1 MESHLALSPHYG
13 GGHLGDCPA
22 SRWIPVQGATYTVF
36 LFYRLSSFL
45 PLGHGPVSALK
56 TLTVTPPLLVEIR
69 LSFSR
74 VSVLSTILGID
85 RRCQILDL
93 QFSWVLAGEV
103 I

>member
-1 MESHLALSPHYG
+1 VTAPRVG
-13 GGHLGDCPA
+13 GYLFKEPP
-22 SRWIPVQGATYTVF
+22 IPFFV
-36 LFYRLSSFL
+36 LSSIVFS
-45 PLGHGPVSALK
+45 PSRSRTGSALK

-69 LSFSR
+69 LPLSR

-93 QFSWVLAGEV
+93 QFSRVLAGEV